1 MVMSKITSCLGC
13 KNEFT
18 EHCKPCDKF
27 SNYDN
32 NPSPQDNAKRSVTL
46 LAKGTG
52 TIEDVEILND
62 FITNYA
68 NMVESLEG
76 FKNDYQKLLE
86 WVKSQLERIDKTA
99 QDEVKYEVRK
109 ELYNSFIADI
119 TKVLEGKK

>member
-1 MVMSKITSCLGC
+1 VWADTKGVEMVMSKITSCLGC

-52 TIEDVEILND
+52 TMEDVEILND
-62 FITNYA
+62 LITNYA

-76 FKNDYQKLLE
+76 LIEELEKESIIAGFEKDFIREKIFDLLI
-86 WVKSQLERIDKTA
+86 KRL
-99 QDEVKYEVRK
+99 
-109 ELYNSFIADI
+109 
-119 TKVLEGKK
+119 KVLEGKKCLK

>member
-1 MVMSKITSCLGC
+1 MSKITSCLGC

-52 TIEDVEILND
+52 TMEDVEILND
-62 FITNYA
+62 LITNYA

-76 FKNDYQKLLE
+76 LIEELEKESIIAGFEKDFIREKIFDLLI
-86 WVKSQLERIDKTA
+86 KRL
-99 QDEVKYEVRK
+99 
-109 ELYNSFIADI
+109 
-119 TKVLEGKK
+119 KVLEGKKCLK